1 MSEHECPAPDCQ
13 VRVPRH
19 KFVCRSHW
27 YALPKDIRDRVW
39 AGFRHAPLGGA
50 HRQAMADAIEY
61 LEARYTSA

>member
-1 MSEHECPAPDCQ
+1 MLC
-13 VRVPRH
+13 
-19 KFVCRSHW
+19 CRSHW